1 MLEKV
6 SEESF
11 IGKGD
16 CYSEEEDVDGE
27 IIEADDDQGVDP
39 NAYGD
44 EEEEE
49 QEPLKK
55 EEEKK
60 DVVRNKSKM

>member
-1 MLEKV
+1 MKVKKMMSYINEDQMLEKV

-11 IGKGD
+11 RGKAD
-16 CYSEEEDVDGE
+16 CYSEEEDVDVE
-27 IIEADDDQGVDP
+27 IVEGDDDDAVDP

-49 QEPLKK
+49 
-55 EEEKK
+55 EK
-60 DVVRNKSKM
+60 